1 MTYKYISTEPPAV
14 FPASTALAP
23 AVHLNTDKTR
33 FKFLTTPSMREV
45 RAAIDSYAALRG
57 EALWKE
63 LTTVKDGSCKLF
75 AKAGNSLRNVN
86 RGAVNAILG
95 EDLKVN
101 QLLELVT
108 GKEASRVLKALKPK
122 TVSDM
127 DALYR
132 LSGNRESAIG
142 HDYLMGAARAADS
155 ALAFYGT
162 IIEALFEGS
171 RDVKPQRGNI
181 PKTYYQ
187 ARVYEFLGYSATK
200 GWLLFP
206 FVHPQSG
213 IQEHLHL
220 SHGSNQ
226 GAIFA
231 KAYRPPEADELMSE
245 LANMEVAKTTEVNRE
260 THLRNLML
268 ASTLRSLAQVTT
280 PLLATCVDLVLE
292 ANEPMTAQQ
301 ASKQRKTYNA
311 LLRLHNSRCAG
322 APTQALLLKTREAV
336 KLDDFS
342 SFSQLRTE
350 HPHMS
355 EWTQWFEEFVKGAPR
370 HARSNPEDRMLRICG
385 LPVHSA
391 EPAPLAYASH
401 AVPHQRLPSR
411 KRRLLP
417 RLPGHE
423 AQLPC
428 RKERTTGHARP
439 VLRFRERP
447 TACETQGRPKICPVV
462 GATRGHEVGPIQR
475 DAEERDHPEGDC
487 STRHGGDAQVALTED
502 DYAWAKAQGG
512 WTHLVNEKTK
522 ALEYVWCPSAALL
535 LYTLL
540 TLPLRSLQARLFD
553 SGEAD
558 AFVFDFE
565 RRVMV
570 PNLNQVAIGGVVDP
584 NRREGVFQVIPSG
597 MLDVSDVIGIWVPVN
612 KTSDEGYHVPWVS
625 DDLLEHLRHQHE
637 WVRTYAAH
645 PNPHGIIE
653 VQGHRNQ
660 PEEWMQSQS
669 KFLCLFR
676 DPSAD
681 RGTDPSLPVSKQ
693 KLLKLWVKLCAESER
708 RINSLAQS
716 ESQRVQLVTTAGGK
730 TRALHDIHTLR
741 VSGITDLLDRGV
753 PLNIVSEYVAGHAT
767 YIMTLWYDKPSP
779 GQMRQVLKNAE
790 ATAGRSAAAIPM
802 FTEAEAHAM
811 RDYLVTNSSYK
822 GMYTGF
828 DAMTENAGLLQFRLG
843 GICPGTR
850 CEEGGLTSNGR
861 IAPVPVGDRGPSCP
875 QCRFWLTGPAF
886 LLGQCIEGNQ
896 LILKIRKKI
905 QALDALRTSILDAED
920 AQDFAQADLLRGQT
934 DVEERQLNDMLT
946 EWWHRMKLYEAS
958 VHKLE
963 DYKRFLKGNRGVA
976 APASQLV
983 LVADQASED
992 LTFSFKQSTQLEL
1005 EHFLSTCAELL
1016 PDYALESK
1024 AVALDLEMAVG
1035 KFLAIN
1041 EHSDLTS
1048 MYFKLTD
1055 DQRLSAAN
1063 LAVELMLGAAEDP
1076 SQASDLLEGRT
1087 PLSSLPHLQ
1096 KGLSELLLASS
1107 KATARSISRTI
1118 PIKAL
1123 K

>member
-355 EWTQWFEEFVKGAPR
+355 EWTQWFEEFVKGTQDTQGQTRKTACSEFADFLCTLPNPPLSPTQVTR
-370 HARSNPEDRMLRICG
+370 SLINDYRVGSAVCYRGYLATKLSSPAARNGRLAMLG
-385 LPVHSA
+385 QFFDFA
-391 EPAPLAYASH
+391 
-401 AVPHQRLPSR
+401 
-411 KRRLLP
+411 KDRLLARHKGAP
-417 RLPGHE
+417 KYAPWL
-423 AQLPC
+423 AQPVDMKLDRFSETLKSGTT
-428 RKERTTGHARP
+428 RKAIAAH
-439 VLRFRERP
+439 VM
-447 TACETQGRPKICPVV
+447 
-462 GATRGHEVGPIQR
+462 
-475 DAEERDHPEGDC
+475 EEMRK
-487 STRHGGDAQVALTED
+487 VLTED

-612 KTSDEGYHVPWVS
+612 KTSDEGYHIPWVS

-963 DYKRFLKGNRGVA
+963 DYKRFLKGDRGVA

-1118 PIKAL
+1118 PIEAL

>member
-1 MTYKYISTEPPAV
+1 MSTEAPTV
-14 FPASTALAP
+14 FPASTSLAP

-33 FKFLTTPSMREV
+33 FKLLSKPSMRELRV
-45 RAAIDSYAALRG
+45 AIDEYAAVRG
-57 EALWKE
+57 QALWTE
-63 LTTVKDGSCKLF
+63 LTTFEEGDCKLV
-75 AKAGNSLRNVN
+75 ATAGNSFLHVN
-86 RGAVNAILG
+86 RSAVNALLG
-95 EDLKVN
+95 SELTVA
-101 QLLELVT
+101 QVRELVT
-108 GKEASRVLKALKPK
+108 GKESSRSLKALKPK
-122 TVSDM
+122 SIAEM
-127 DALYR
+127 EALYR
-132 LSGNRESAIG
+132 LNRDRESAVG
-142 HDYLMGAARAADS
+142 HDYLMGVARAS
-155 ALAFYGT
+155 ETALDFYGT
-162 IIEALFEGS
+162 LIEALFEGT
-171 RDVKPQRGNI
+171 RDIDPERGNI

-187 ARVYEFLGYSATK
+187 ARVYEFLGYSATN

-213 IQEHLHL
+213 IPEHLHL
-220 SHGSNQ
+220 SHRSNQ
-226 GAIFA
+226 SAIFA
-231 KAYRPPEADELMSE
+231 KEYRPREADELLAE

-268 ASTLRSLAQVTT
+268 ASSLRSLAQVTT

-292 ANEPMTAQQ
+292 AKEPMTAQQ

-322 APTQALLLKTREAV
+322 APTQALLFQKRETV

-342 SFSQLRTE
+342 SFEQLRAE

-355 EWTQWFEEFVKGAPR
+355 EWSQWFEEFVKETKDTQGQVRKTACSEFAEFLCTLPNPPLSPLAVTRPLVNDYSVGNTACYRGYLATKLSSPAARNGRLTMLSQLFDFVKDRLLARHEGAPKD
-370 HARSNPEDRMLRICG
+370 APWLAQPVDMKLDRFSETLKSG
-385 LPVHSA
+385 TT
-391 EPAPLAYASH
+391 
-401 AVPHQRLPSR
+401 R
-411 KRRLLP
+411 KAIAA
-417 RLPGHE
+417 HVME
-423 AQLPC
+423 EM
-428 RKERTTGHARP
+428 RK
-439 VLRFRERP
+439 V
-447 TACETQGRPKICPVV
+447 
-462 GATRGHEVGPIQR
+462 
-475 DAEERDHPEGDC
+475 
-487 STRHGGDAQVALTED
+487 LTED
-502 DYAWAKAQGG
+502 DYAWPKSKGG

-553 SGEAD
+553 SGEGD
-558 AFVFDFE
+558 SLIFDFE

-570 PNLNQVAIGGVVDP
+570 PNPNQVTVDGVIDP
-584 NRREGVFQVIPSG
+584 SRREGVLQVIPSG
-597 MLDVSDVIGIWVPVN
+597 MLDVSDVIGVWVPVN
-612 KTSDEGYHVPWVS
+612 KTSDMGYHIPWVS
-625 DDLLEHLRHQHE
+625 DELLEHLRYQYE
-637 WVRTYAAH
+637 WIRLYAAR

-653 VQGHRNQ
+653 AQGHRNQ
-660 PEEWMQSQS
+660 PEDWVQRQS
-669 KFLCLFR
+669 KFFCLFR

-693 KLLKLWVKLCAESER
+693 KLLKLWVELCAETER
-708 RINSLAQS
+708 RINSQAKS
-716 ESQRVQLVTTAGGK
+716 ESQRMQLVTTAGGK

-779 GQMRQVLKNAE
+779 GQMRQVLKNCE
-790 ATAGRSAAAIPM
+790 ATAGRSTAAIPK
-802 FTEAEAHAM
+802 FTEAEALEM
-811 RDYLVTNSSYK
+811 RDYLVTNSSYE

-850 CEEGGLTSNGR
+850 CEEGGITTNGR
-861 IAPVPVGDRGPSCP
+861 ITAVPVGDRGPSCP

-905 QALDALRTSILDAED
+905 QGLDKLRGSILEAED
-920 AQDFAQADLLRGQT
+920 ADNFAQADLRRGQA

-963 DYKRFLKGNRGVA
+963 DYKRFLKGDRGA
-976 APASQLV
+976 GAPASQLV

-1048 MYFKLTD
+1048 LYFKLTD

-1087 PLSSLPHLQ
+1087 PLASLPQLQ

-1107 KATARSISRTI
+1107 QATARGISRTI

>member
-1 MTYKYISTEPPAV
+1 MTYKYMSTEAPAV
-14 FPASTALAP
+14 FAASTALAP

-33 FKFLTTPSMREV
+33 FKLLTTPSMREL
-45 RAAIDSYAALRG
+45 RSAIDSYAAVRG

-63 LTTVKDGSCKLF
+63 LTTFEDGTCKLI
-75 AKAGNSLRNVN
+75 ATAGNSLWNVN

-95 EDLKVN
+95 EDFTVN
-101 QLLELVT
+101 QFRELLT
-108 GKEASRVLKALKPK
+108 GKEAPRVLKALKPK
-122 TVSDM
+122 TVADM

-132 LSGNRESAIG
+132 LNGNRESAIG
-142 HDYLMGAARAADS
+142 HDYLMGAARASDS
-155 ALAFYGT
+155 GLSFYST
-162 IIEALFEGS
+162 IIDSLFEGS
-171 RDVKPQRGNI
+171 RDVNPQKGTI

-213 IQEHLHL
+213 IREHLHL
-220 SHGSNQ
+220 SHRSNQ
-226 GAIFA
+226 SAIFA
-231 KAYRPPEADELMSE
+231 KEYRPREADELLAE

-268 ASTLRSLAQVTT
+268 ASSLRSLAQVTT

-292 ANEPMTAQQ
+292 AKERMTAQQ

-322 APTQALLLKTREAV
+322 APTQPLLFQKRETV

-342 SFSQLRTE
+342 SFAELRAE

-355 EWTQWFEEFVKGAPR
+355 EWCQWFEEFVKETKDTQGQVRKTACSEFADFLCTLPNPPLSPLDVTR
-370 HARSNPEDRMLRICG
+370 SLVNDYSVGSTACYRGYLATKLSSPAARNGRLAMLSQ
-385 LPVHSA
+385 LFDFV
-391 EPAPLAYASH
+391 
-401 AVPHQRLPSR
+401 
-411 KRRLLP
+411 KDRLLARHKGDP
-417 RLPGHE
+417 KDAPWL
-423 AQLPC
+423 AQPVDMKLDRFSETLKSGTT
-428 RKERTTGHARP
+428 RKAIAAH
-439 VLRFRERP
+439 VM
-447 TACETQGRPKICPVV
+447 
-462 GATRGHEVGPIQR
+462 
-475 DAEERDHPEGDC
+475 EEMRN
-487 STRHGGDAQVALTED
+487 VLTED
-502 DYAWAKAQGG
+502 DYAWPKSKGG

-553 SGEAD
+553 SGEGD
-558 AFVFDFE
+558 AFIFDFD
-565 RRVMV
+565 RRVMI
-570 PNLNQVAIGGVVDP
+570 PNPSQVTVDGVIDP
-584 NRREGVFQVIPSG
+584 NRREGVLQVIPSG

-612 KTSDEGYHVPWVS
+612 KTSDTGYHIPWVS
-625 DDLLEHLRHQHE
+625 DELLEHLRYQYE
-637 WVRTYAAH
+637 WVRLYAAH

-653 VQGHRNQ
+653 AQGHRNQ
-660 PEEWMQSQS
+660 PEDWVQRQS
-669 KFLCLFR
+669 KFFCLFR

-693 KLLKLWVKLCAESER
+693 KLLKLWVELCVETER
-708 RINSLAQS
+708 RINSQAQS

-779 GQMRQVLKNAE
+779 GQMRQVLKNCE
-790 ATAGRSAAAIPM
+790 ATAGRSTAAIPK
-802 FTEAEAHAM
+802 FTEAEAHEM
-811 RDYLVTNSSYK
+811 RDYLVTNSSYE

-850 CEEGGLTSNGR
+850 CEEGGITAKGR
-861 IAPVPVGDRGPSCP
+861 ITAVPVGDRGPSCP

-905 QALDALRTSILDAED
+905 QCLDKLRGSILEAED
-920 AQDFAQADLLRGQT
+920 AENFAQADLLRGQA

-963 DYKRFLKGNRGVA
+963 DYKRFLKGARGA
-976 APASQLV
+976 GAPASQLV
-983 LVADQASED
+983 LVADQGSED

-1048 MYFKLTD
+1048 LYFKLTD

-1087 PLSSLPHLQ
+1087 PLASLPHLQ

>member
-1 MTYKYISTEPPAV
+1 MTYKYMSTEAPAV
-14 FPASTALAP
+14 FPASTALAS

-33 FKFLTTPSMREV
+33 FKLLTTPSMREL
-45 RAAIDSYAALRG
+45 RAAIDSYAAVRG

-63 LTTVKDGSCKLF
+63 LTTVEDGTCKLV
-75 AKAGNSLRNVN
+75 ATAGNSLLNVN
-86 RGAVNAILG
+86 RGAVSAALG
-95 EDLKVN
+95 EDITVA
-101 QLLELVT
+101 QLGELVT
-108 GKEASRVLKALKPK
+108 GKNSSRVLNALKPK
-122 TVSDM
+122 SVAEM
-127 DALYR
+127 EALYR
-132 LSGNRESAIG
+132 LNRDRESAIS
-142 HDYLMGAARAADS
+142 HDYLSGIAKGSES
-155 ALAFYGT
+155 AFDFYGT
-162 IIEALFEGS
+162 VIETLFEGS
-171 RDVKPQRGNI
+171 RDVNPKLGNI

-213 IQEHLHL
+213 IREHLHL
-220 SHGSNQ
+220 SHRSNQ
-226 GAIFA
+226 AAIFA
-231 KAYRPPEADELMSE
+231 KEYRPPEVDELLAE
-245 LANMEVAKTTEVNRE
+245 LANMEVAKTTEVNRVL
-260 THLRNLML
+260 HLRNLML
-268 ASTLRSLAQVTT
+268 ASNLRSLEQVTT
-280 PLLATCVDLVLE
+280 PLLAACVNLVLE
-292 ANEPMTAQQ
+292 AKQPMTVQQ
-301 ASKQRKTYNA
+301 AGMQRNTYNA

-322 APTQALLLKTREAV
+322 APTQALLFKKRDAV
-336 KLDDFS
+336 TLDDFS
-342 SFSQLRTE
+342 SFSQLRAE

-355 EWTQWFEEFVKGAPR
+355 EWSQWFEEFVKETKDSQGQLRKTACSEFADFLATLASPPLSPLEVTRSLVNDYRVGSAACYRGYLATKLSSAGAR
-370 HARSNPEDRMLRICG
+370 NGRLAMLG
-385 LPVHSA
+385 QFFDFV
-391 EPAPLAYASH
+391 
-401 AVPHQRLPSR
+401 
-411 KRRLLP
+411 KDRLLARHKGNP
-417 RLPGHE
+417 KDAPWL
-423 AQLPC
+423 AQPVDLKLDRFSDTLKSGTT
-428 RKERTTGHARP
+428 RKAIAAH
-439 VLRFRERP
+439 VM
-447 TACETQGRPKICPVV
+447 
-462 GATRGHEVGPIQR
+462 
-475 DAEERDHPEGDC
+475 EEMRN
-487 STRHGGDAQVALTED
+487 VLTED
-502 DYAWAKAQGG
+502 DYAWPKSQGG
-512 WTHLVNEKTK
+512 WAHLVNEKTK
-522 ALEYVWCPSAALL
+522 ALEHVWCPSAALL

-558 AFVFDFE
+558 AFIFDFE

-570 PNLNQVAIGGVVDP
+570 PNPNQVAIGGVVDP
-584 NRREGVFQVIPSG
+584 NRREGVLQVIPSG

-612 KTSDEGYHVPWVS
+612 KTSAEGYHIPWVS
-625 DDLLEHLRHQHE
+625 DELLEHLRHQYE
-637 WVRTYAAH
+637 WIRVYAAH

-676 DPSAD
+676 DPSVV
-681 RGTDPSLPVSKQ
+681 RTSDPSLPVSRQ
-693 KLLKLWVKLCAESER
+693 KLLKLWVELCAETER
-708 RINSLAQS
+708 RINSQAKG
-716 ESQRVQLVTTAGGK
+716 EGQRVQLVAKEDGK
-730 TRALHDIHTLR
+730 ARALHDIHTLR

-767 YIMTLWYDKPSP
+767 YIMTLWYDKPTP

-790 ATAGRSAAAIPM
+790 ATAGRSNAAIPK
-802 FTEAEAHAM
+802 FTEAEAHEM

-828 DAMTENAGLLQFRLG
+828 DAMTDNAGLLQFRLG

-905 QALDALRTSILDAED
+905 QALDALRASILDAED
-920 AQDFAQADLLRGQT
+920 SEDFAQADLLRGQT

-958 VHKLE
+958 VHKLD
-963 DYKRFLKGNRGVA
+963 DYKQFLADGKADGESA
-976 APASQLV
+976 AHLMLV
-983 LVADQASED
+983 TDQASQD
-992 LTFSFKQSTQLEL
+992 LTFSFKQATQLEL
-1005 EHFLSTCAELL
+1005 DHFLSTCAELL
-1016 PDYALESK
+1016 PDYAMESK

-1048 MYFKLTD
+1048 LYFKLTD

-1063 LAVELMLGAAEDP
+1063 LAIELMLGAAEDP

-1087 PLSSLPHLQ
+1087 PLGSLPHLQ
-1096 KGLSELLLASS
+1096 QGLSELLLASS
-1107 KATARSISRTI
+1107 KATTRSVSRTI

>member
-355 EWTQWFEEFVKGAPR
+355 EWTQWFEEFVKGTQDTQGQTRKTACSEFADFLCTLPNPPLSPTQVTR
-370 HARSNPEDRMLRICG
+370 SLINDYRVGSAVCYRGYLATKLSSPAARNGRLAMLG
-385 LPVHSA
+385 QFFDFA
-391 EPAPLAYASH
+391 
-401 AVPHQRLPSR
+401 
-411 KRRLLP
+411 KDRLLARHKGAP
-417 RLPGHE
+417 KYAPWL
-423 AQLPC
+423 AQPVDMKLDRFSETLKSGTT
-428 RKERTTGHARP
+428 RKAIAAH
-439 VLRFRERP
+439 VM
-447 TACETQGRPKICPVV
+447 
-462 GATRGHEVGPIQR
+462 
-475 DAEERDHPEGDC
+475 EEMRK
-487 STRHGGDAQVALTED
+487 VLTED

-570 PNLNQVAIGGVVDP
+570 PNLNQLAIGGVVDP

-612 KTSDEGYHVPWVS
+612 KTSDEGYHIPWVS

-963 DYKRFLKGNRGVA
+963 DYKRFLKGDRGVA

-1024 AVALDLEMAVG
+1024 AIALDLEMAVG